1 MHGARVLL
9 KETIMKR
16 FHALAVCSS
25 LAILMPLSFAVPS
38 RAAAPADAFARNKK
52 LGRGVNVIGYDPIW
66 KHRGSGRFQAGH
78 FREIRK
84 AGFDHVRINL
94 HPFRDNRGGQEGKLR
109 DEYLRTLDWAVD
121 QALGNELQV
130 ILDFH
135 EFQLMSREPEKHKAG
150 FLAIWNTL
158 AERYKDRPGELLFE
172 VLNEPHGKF
181 TAELW
186 NEYFREALAVIRRTD
201 PGRTVIVGPVQWNA
215 IQQLHT
221 LSLPSDDRNLI
232 VTVHYYNPFEFTHQ
246 GAPWTNM
253 RDNHGIP
260 WTATPEE
267 QAAVRRDLDK
277 AQAWS
282 RNENRPIYLGEFGAY
297 DKADMPSRAR
307 YVGFVA
313 REAEARGWSWAYWQ
327 FDGDFILYDIPGKHW
342 VEPLRDALVKARRE
356 N

>member
-1 MHGARVLL
+1 MKTRLL
-9 KETIMKR
+9 IV
-16 FHALAVCSS
+16 VCSS
-25 LAILMPLSFAVPS
+25 FALATLLTLPAG
-38 RAAAPADAFARNKK
+38 AADTLDAFARNKK

-66 KHRGSGRFQAGH
+66 RHRERGRFKAEY

-94 HPFRDNRGGQEGKLR
+94 HPFRDNRGGDEGKLR

-121 QALGNELQV
+121 QALASDLSV

-135 EFQLMSREPEKHKAG
+135 EFQLMSRDPEKHKAG
-150 FLAIWNTL
+150 FLSIWNTI

-172 VLNEPHGKF
+172 ILNEPHGKF
-181 TAELW
+181 NAELW
-186 NEYFREALAVIRRTD
+186 NEYLREALAVVRRSN
-201 PGRTVIVGPVQWNA
+201 PGRTVIVGPVQWNS
-215 IQQLHT
+215 IRQLPK

-232 VTVHYYNPFEFTHQ
+232 VTVHYYSPFEFTHQ

-253 RDNHGIP
+253 RDRRGVT
-260 WTATPEE
+260 WTATPEQ
-267 QAAVRRDLDK
+267 QAGVRHDFDK
-277 AQAWS
+277 AQEWS
-282 RNENRPIYLGEFGAY
+282 RKENRPIYLGEFGAY

-327 FDGDFILYDIPGKHW
+327 FDSDFILYDIPAGKW
-342 VEPLRDALVKARRE
+342 IEPLRDALIPRTSR
-356 N
+356 